1 MTEKNLE
8 QQELWNRYSIA
19 SDKDR
24 KFVDAKVFEEIA
36 GKELANK
43 HRTVQRLISET
54 ADGTT
59 LEVDNLVQK
68 FAIPQQRSH
77 LIAAAAGVE
86 QMLSLRRFK
95 EKPWNKKRRSLVK
108 FLFSETMLPEYYF
121 FSVINQQ
128 NRSTPPSE

>member
-95 EKPWNKKRRSLVK
+95 EKPWNKKGGAWSSFSFQKQCYPNTIFLV
-108 FLFSETMLPEYYF
+108 L
-121 FSVINQQ
+121 
-128 NRSTPPSE
+128 